1 MTLWFS
7 SDQHFRHIN
16 CLKIMPF
23 RPWKTIEE
31 MELGLINNWNSVVS
45 DNDTV
50 IILGDFIMGKHKY
63 KSFPEI
69 IPKLKGFKLMVLGN
83 HDRGFNDGD
92 LAIYEEF
99 GIGKV
104 VNDNLSLS
112 DLLHSDY
119 LNDTVIV
126 SHFPFLGAHSEEF
139 DNKYEACC
147 PIDDGKSI
155 LFHGHTHQQVPMVR
169 SRMISVGVDAWGY
182 KPVSFETLMAQIEA
196 HDRYPNKNL

>member
-7 SDQHFRHIN
+7 SDHHIN
-16 CLKIMPF
+16 HRRCLEIMPF

-31 MELGLINNWNSVVS
+31 MNQGLVDNNNSVVKP
-45 DNDTV
+45 DDTV
-50 IILGDFIMGKHKY
+50 VWLGDVLMGGKKHEAY
-63 KSFPEI
+63 KTYNN
-69 IPKLKGFKLMVLGN
+69 KMNGFKIWVLGN
-83 HDRGFNDGD
+83 HDRGFEDKD

-104 VNDNLSLS
+104 INDNLSLS